1 MSVIRNLLL
10 GQALTG
16 GIVLSPKVLSFGS
29 DRETKTLRVDTDD
42 SWTLTVEEFVSPTII
57 IEPSELRVPACGSE
71 SIIVIKSDNEWTINI

>member
-42 SWTLTVEEFVSPTII
+42 SWTLTVEEAAPPAIGIVPSSLEFPALGGEVTATVRSDSEWII
-57 IEPSELRVPACGSE
+57 
-71 SIIVIKSDNEWTINI
+71 NT